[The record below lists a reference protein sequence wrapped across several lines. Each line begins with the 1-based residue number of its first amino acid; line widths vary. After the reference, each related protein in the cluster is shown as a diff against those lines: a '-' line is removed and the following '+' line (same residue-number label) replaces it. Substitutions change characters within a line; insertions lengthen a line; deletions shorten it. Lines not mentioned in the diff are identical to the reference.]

1 MSKIHEG
8 VRRLSSA
15 FAFCIELSS
24 FAACPVRD
32 LVCRCYPARN
42 EQDKEYDMEGKEG
55 IMLGTILIVVL
66 ILVLIGAL
74 PTWPHSRSWG
84 YYPTGGIGLI
94 LAILVILVLLGR
106 I

>member
-1 MSKIHEG
+1 
-8 VRRLSSA
+8 
-15 FAFCIELSS
+15 
-24 FAACPVRD
+24 
-32 LVCRCYPARN
+32 
-42 EQDKEYDMEGKEG
+42 MEGKEG

-94 LAILVILVLLGR
+94 LVILVILVLLGR